1 MAAASQAAPAKLKAS
16 ARAKILAEHLLM
28 LNLGK
33 SCYKRADALL
43 DLLVEQ
49 PNRHEPVK
57 LTKRSLGRK
66 AIAAQLREAQ
76 RYVASTLEGRKFS
89 VIDKF
94 ESRNAINVGQN
105 ARRFEVDAVTD
116 AA

>member
-1 MAAASQAAPAKLKAS
+1 MATASQPAPAKLKPAE
-16 ARAKILAEHLLM
+16 RAKILAEHLLL

-43 DLLVEQ
+43 DLLVDQ
-49 PNRHEPVK
+49 PNRHQPVK
-57 LTKRSLGRK
+57 VTKRSLGRK

-76 RYVASTLEGRKFS
+76 KLIAATIEGRKYA
-89 VIDKF
+89 VNDKF
-94 ESRNAINVGQN
+94 AARNSINVGQN
-105 ARRFEVDAVTD
+105 ARRFEVDE